1 MKSLLTL
8 AVLAAA
14 LTPALAPN
22 LALAQVSTITDKPAS
37 YNTDGKRTVAADGR
51 ICKTLVITG
60 SRLPTKKVCKTEAE
74 WAAQTAATKDQ
85 LDELARRNGA
95 VNKIAGAEGG

>member
-1 MKSLLTL
+1 MKSLFTL

-14 LTPALAPN
+14 LTPALAPS
-22 LALAQVSTITDKPAS
+22 LALAQVSTITDKPGI
-37 YNTDGKRTVAADGR
+37 YNTDGKKTVAADGR
-51 ICKTLVITG
+51 I
-60 SRLPTKKVCKTEAE
+60 CKTEAE